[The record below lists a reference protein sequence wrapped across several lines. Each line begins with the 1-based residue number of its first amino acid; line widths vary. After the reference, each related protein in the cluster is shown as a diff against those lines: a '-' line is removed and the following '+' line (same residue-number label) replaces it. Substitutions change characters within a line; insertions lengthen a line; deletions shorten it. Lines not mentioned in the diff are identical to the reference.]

1 MKNTRIIGIISVT
14 VLLLSTIT
22 IYGYESSGNKHINT
36 YEATQESTPSVTTI
50 PATTTPVTTN
60 PTTKPVTK
68 PTTKPV
74 ATTKPVSKPTTKPVA
89 ATKPTATKP
98 KTTTAAKNNVKE
110 TTKIYNKV
118 KSISLDKKAIRLNK
132 GDKRTLTSYVKY
144 KKRKKGVNEPLI
156 WKTSN
161 KKVATVSQK
170 GVVKGKSNGKAY
182 ITLKSKVTGKTVKCK
197 VTVAKTKYVA
207 FTFDDGLK
215 ALNKNNAKATF
226 FVVGSC
232 VNSHKTQ
239 LKNEYK
245 LHMEIGSH
253 TYNHSNL
260 KTLSVPQIKKELG
273 STNKVVKSV
282 IGTTPTL
289 LRPPYGS
296 YNKTTGKYAGVPM
309 IYWSV
314 DTLDWK
320 YRNVNYVSSTILKE
334 TKAWDIVLLH
344 DIHQTSV
351 DGFIKA
357 LPTLKK
363 RGYELVTV
371 SELYSLKGKKL
382 KNGVMYFSPNRD

>member
-1 MKNTRIIGIISVT
+1 
-14 VLLLSTIT
+14 
-22 IYGYESSGNKHINT
+22 
-36 YEATQESTPSVTTI
+36 
-50 PATTTPVTTN
+50 
-60 PTTKPVTK
+60 
-68 PTTKPV
+68 
-74 ATTKPVSKPTTKPVA
+74 
-89 ATKPTATKP
+89 
-98 KTTTAAKNNVKE
+98 
-110 TTKIYNKV
+110 
-118 KSISLDKKAIRLNK
+118 
-132 GDKRTLTSYVKY
+132 
-144 KKRKKGVNEPLI
+144 
-156 WKTSN
+156 
-161 KKVATVSQK
+161 
-170 GVVKGKSNGKAY
+170 
-182 ITLKSKVTGKTVKCK
+182 
-197 VTVAKTKYVA
+197 
-207 FTFDDGLK
+207 
-215 ALNKNNAKATF
+215 
-226 FVVGSC
+226 
-232 VNSHKTQ
+232 
-239 LKNEYK
+239 
-245 LHMEIGSH
+245 MEIGSH

-273 STNKVVKSV
+273 LTNKVVKSV
-282 IGTTPTL
+282 IGTKPTL
-289 LRPPYGS
+289 LSTPYGS